1 MMIVSRWCA
10 LGVALVAFG
19 ARAEEKPRI
28 VVLQIDG
35 STDAL
40 KRLGAAV
47 SEQVLTEL
55 QRTGRFDAMGTSD
68 LQVLLGMERQ
78 RSLLGCSPEGESACL
93 AEISAALGAPWL
105 VAGSLA
111 QFGKATRL
119 DLKLISARDGKA
131 AFRDGMSFTEE
142 SALFGQV
149 SDIVKRMVSSL
160 EVAPTESSVAP
171 IITSVSGGVLT
182 LAGASVL
189 LIGGLGR
196 SNTTA
201 TLGTLE
207 YSVARSQLNQA
218 DTLLLIG
225 SIATGLGVATLFS
238 GLVWWKAMMQ
248 PMKVAV
254 SFAPSGVVVQGSF

>member
-10 LGVALVAFG
+10 LGVALMAFA
-19 ARAEEKPRI
+19 ARGEDKPRI

-35 STDAL
+35 STEAL
-40 KRLGAAV
+40 KRIGAAV

-131 AFRDGMSFTEE
+131 AFRDGMSFSEE

-160 EVAPTESSVAP
+160 EAPTGSSVAP
-171 IITSVSGGVLT
+171 LITTVGGGVLT